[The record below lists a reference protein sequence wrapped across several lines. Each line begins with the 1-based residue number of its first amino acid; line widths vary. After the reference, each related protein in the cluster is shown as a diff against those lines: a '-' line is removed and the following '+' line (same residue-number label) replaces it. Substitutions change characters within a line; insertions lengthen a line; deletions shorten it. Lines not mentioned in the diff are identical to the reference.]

1 MKLLKKLITKPQIF
15 KRTIGLSLDQFKM
28 YAKSLTPIWRQ
39 AEQKRKLRAIRYRKI
54 GGGRQY
60 NCKTIEE
67 MLAIVFLYYKSYW
80 TDSCGSVKCFV

>member
-28 YAKSLTPIWRQ
+28 YAQSLTPIWHQ
-39 AEQKRKLRAIRYRKI
+39 AEQKRKLRATRYRKI

-60 NCKTIEE
+60 N
-67 MLAIVFLYYKSYW
+67 
-80 TDSCGSVKCFV
+80 